1 MCVSASR
8 GSAHHFSPPATMAT
22 TPSAIFFY
30 FSILTCY
37 TLRDFPQSHTGGHR
51 RARTTMEVTQ
61 VGVRNQVT
69 NARRDSFFSH
79 FKQNDSSL
87 LQCNVKLAVIYRRP
101 CKDTRQ
107 SLREWVRKP
116 RHKMISALSLQE
128 YSQEAIPSH
137 VPYGDLVQRWLCDK
151 PERCVVTSQ

>member
-1 MCVSASR
+1 
-8 GSAHHFSPPATMAT
+8 
-22 TPSAIFFY
+22 
-30 FSILTCY
+30 
-37 TLRDFPQSHTGGHR
+37 
-51 RARTTMEVTQ
+51 MEVTQ

-69 NARRDSFFSH
+69 NASRDSFFSH

-101 CKDTRQ
+101 CKDTRR

-116 RHKMISALSLQE
+116 RHKMISALNLQE

-137 VPYGDLVQRWLCDK
+137 VTNGDLVERRLCDK
-151 PERCVVTSQ
+151 PEGCVVTSQ